1 MLKVTFDEPKQER
14 RIGLQSTAK
23 VYGGRVSLFYYIFRK
38 PLSVI
43 RREVGL

>member
-1 MLKVTFDEPKQER
+1 MLKATFDGPEQER
-14 RIGLQSTAK
+14 RIGLQGTTK